1 MMMKMNAV
9 QNKKGL
15 TLVEVLIA
23 MTVLLFVSLAL
34 MQTALVSID
43 SNMIN
48 ILRDE
53 AINIAEMRMEEAR
66 NSPSLISDSPDG
78 NTCTFPACKDATPLG
93 KGPYPVVVTREIRNI
108 THENPCAGGKKGFI
122 FGTQRTVTPLSGDN
136 LQVTVLVRWQYKD
149 ECYTHTISSILRRE

>member
-1 MMMKMNAV
+1 MMNV
-9 QNKKGL
+9 FRNNKGL

-34 MQTALVSID
+34 MQTAIVSID

-53 AINIAEMRMEEAR
+53 AIKIAEMRMEDAR
-66 NSPSLISDSPDG
+66 SSPSLVSDSSDG
-78 NTCTFPACKDATPLG
+78 NTCEFPACEGATPLG
-93 KGPYPVVVTREIRNI
+93 KGPYPVVVTREISNI
-108 THENPCAGGKKGFI
+108 THENPCAGYRRGFI
-122 FGTQRTVTPLSGDN
+122 FGTQRTVTPLTGDN
-136 LQVTVLVRWQYKD
+136 FQVTVLVRWQYKD